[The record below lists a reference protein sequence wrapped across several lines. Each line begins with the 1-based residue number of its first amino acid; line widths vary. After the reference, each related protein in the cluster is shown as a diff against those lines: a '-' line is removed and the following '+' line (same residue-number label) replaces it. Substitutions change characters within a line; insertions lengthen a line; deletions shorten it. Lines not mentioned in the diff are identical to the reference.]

1 MSQTITLNVRCKDE
15 QGRQFL
21 VEMQMI
27 WSEEFKQR
35 VLFNASKAYVRQ
47 LDRSENFELLQPVY
61 SLNLV
66 NEVFEPNLPNYY
78 HQYAVANIDHPDK
91 IIEGLHLIFVELP
104 KFKPQSFSEKKMQ
117 VLWLRFL
124 TEMGGTDK
132 VPQEFLDNPE
142 VKKAVD
148 ILEESSY
155 SPAQLE
161 GYDKFWD
168 IVRTERTYYNSAR
181 RHGFA
186 DGESAGFKKGME
198 KGIEKGI
205 EKGTEKGMLQGAL
218 AEKKRNAKA
227 MKTLGL
233 PAEDIAKVTGLST
246 AEINLL

>member
-1 MSQTITLNVRCKDE
+1 
-15 QGRQFL
+15 
-21 VEMQMI
+21 
-27 WSEEFKQR
+27 
-35 VLFNASKAYVRQ
+35 
-47 LDRSENFELLQPVY
+47 
-61 SLNLV
+61 
-66 NEVFEPNLPNYY
+66 
-78 HQYAVANIDHPDK
+78 
-91 IIEGLHLIFVELP
+91 
-104 KFKPQSFSEKKMQ
+104 MQ

-142 VKKAVD
+142 VKEAVD

-205 EKGTEKGMLQGAL
+205 EKGMLQGAL
-218 AEKKRNAKA
+218 AEKRRNAKA

-233 PAEDIAKVTGLST
+233 PADDIVKVTGLSI

>member
-1 MSQTITLNVRCKDE
+1 
-15 QGRQFL
+15 
-21 VEMQMI
+21 MQMI

-47 LDRSENFELLQPVY
+47 LDKHVNYELLQPVY

-66 NEVFEPNLPNYY
+66 NEVFERELPNYY
-78 HQYAVANIDHPDK
+78 HQYAVANIDHPEK

-104 KFKPQSFSEKKMQ
+104 KFKPQSFSEKTME
-117 VLWLRFL
+117 VLWLRYL
-124 TEMGGTDK
+124 TEMGNAEK

-181 RHGFA
+181 RHGFY
-186 DGESAGFKKGME
+186 DGKKEGYKE
-198 KGIEKGI
+198 GREEG
-205 EKGTEKGMLQGAL
+205 LQEGVEEGRKVGRKEGRKEGHEL
-218 AEKKRNAKA
+218 GVMDERIKNAKA
-227 MKTLGL
+227 MKGLGI
-233 PAEDIAKVTGLST
+233 PIESICKVTGMS
-246 AEINLL
+246 ASEIESL